1 MREVERTLLCR
12 DDANVDNSHD
22 DDDDDDDDNE
32 KDEENSAKEVTDFR
46 KFLLCVSE

>member
-12 DDANVDNSHD
+12 DDDNH
-22 DDDDDDDDNE
+22 DDDDDNE
-32 KDEENSAKEVTDFR
+32 KDEENSAKEVTDLR

>member
-12 DDANVDNSHD
+12 DDDIH
-22 DDDDDDDDNE
+22 DDDDDDDNE
-32 KDEENSAKEVTDFR
+32 KDEENSAKEVTDLR

>member
-12 DDANVDNSHD
+12 DDDN
-22 DDDDDDDDNE
+22 DDDNHDNDYDDDNQ
-32 KDEENSAKEVTDFR
+32 KDEENSAKEVTDLR